1 MMKLFLKNHLYG
13 VLTLSRLL
21 NSMGS
26 YLYNIVF
33 VVYAATV
40 FHSKLVVGIANIT
53 MVIPTIF
60 TVFVGIRADK
70 TRKKGNWLIYIGII
84 QAVLFTFA
92 SLIIHESTLLV
103 FSLVCLINVISDTLS
118 DFANG
123 LRMPIIQNNVS
134 QEDLVEAYSFTQF
147 ISYICSLSGQAIG
160 IWLLTISHNNF
171 AFVAF
176 INGISFFLSSFV
188 LITIK
193 DKMTYKIID
202 EDNNHEKLSL
212 KKQIIKMFNNIKM
225 IFNDTNS
232 GNFINLLIS
241 ILLLNSL
248 GGSITAV
255 YNIFLLE
262 HNLLSFTYSQSLLVV
277 EVILVGG
284 ILLGSLTPN
293 DYFSRLSIGKLVR
306 INSVIFLLVA
316 ISNLFS
322 PTPLIGILILA
333 FATYLSGKVNPKIN
347 SLLLTNLPSNILA
360 QTSNFLSLLFTLSI
374 PLGTAIFSLTSSWNT
389 NITWIIFLLI
399 VFLTIVLS
407 SENFFKKE

>member
-1 MMKLFLKNHLYG
+1 M
-13 VLTLSRLL
+13 
-21 NSMGS
+21 
-26 YLYNIVF
+26 
-33 VVYAATV
+33 
-40 FHSKLVVGIANIT
+40 
-53 MVIPTIF
+53 
-60 TVFVGIRADK
+60 
-70 TRKKGNWLIYIGII
+70 
-84 QAVLFTFA
+84 LFTFA

-374 PLGTAIFSLTSSWNT
+374 PLGAAIFSLTSSWNT

-399 VFLTIVLS
+399 AFLTIVLS